1 MKCSYLSGRLLGL
14 LLFFFSLSFFL
25 DHKKK
30 LYTWNDNK
38 VVCQHSSERKRA
50 GNWVLIGARD
60 LGIVLGW
67 TAKQRW
73 RPPRVGKK
81 KTTTTTTKKP
91 KSHAIKNGYW
101 LHSYSFLNKE
111 ATWSNIE
118 WCARRTRNLEMQDSS
133 PPLDTRSVILS
144 PRPRSWITD
153 WFASCYLGLFI
164 MLPTTLFVAKRISNK
179 IIITWMS
186 CNLASW
192 PWVIQT
198 EKILL
203 VTSYKN
209 PNLFAIHA
217 HNETRK
223 NCSPGVLSEP
233 QSFYSALLRCLWRL
247 FH

>member
-1 MKCSYLSGRLLGL
+1 
-14 LLFFFSLSFFL
+14 
-25 DHKKK
+25 
-30 LYTWNDNK
+30 
-38 VVCQHSSERKRA
+38 
-50 GNWVLIGARD
+50 
-60 LGIVLGW
+60 
-67 TAKQRW
+67 
-73 RPPRVGKK
+73 
-81 KTTTTTTKKP
+81 
-91 KSHAIKNGYW
+91 
-101 LHSYSFLNKE
+101 
-111 ATWSNIE
+111 
-118 WCARRTRNLEMQDSS
+118 MQDSS
-133 PPLDTRSVILS
+133 SALDTRSIILS

-223 NCSPGVLSEP
+223 KLFTWCLVRTSIFLFCASKVFMKAISLTWVQINQNQVRKSIIYNVSQISNVRGRVLPKHPVSCSTLAYTNL
-233 QSFYSALLRCLWRL
+233 FYQRKSKCFR
-247 FH
+247 FHLHWDYH